1 MIVVKFGGTSVGAGA
16 QIDQAARIVHS
27 MREAKPIVVVSAM
40 GGVTDALLQA
50 GEAAVTG
57 ETRQREDKLWEIR
70 SRHDQA
76 INELFKDRNIAV
88 SVQETERMI
97 WEEIQK
103 VFTGVSLLREMSTRS
118 RDLVSSFGERLVV
131 PIFAQYLRVLGLEA
145 EPVDARGIIIT
156 SEDSDFLLV
165 DFDETRKR
173 CQALIEMANS
183 GIVPVVTGFICSTPG
198 GVTTTLGRGG
208 SDYSASIIGS
218 CIKADEIQIWTDVN
232 GVMTADP
239 RIVPNARVLE
249 RVSYKEAAEMSYF
262 GAKVLHPQTIMPA
275 VDENIPIRIKNTF
288 APSAPGT
295 LISAETPV
303 RQYSVKTVT
312 SITGTTLV
320 SVEGRGMI
328 GVAGVAGRVFTTTA
342 RHRIS
347 VLMFSQGSS
356 EQHIS
361 LVVNRADGDQ
371 TVKALRR
378 EFEAEVG
385 RRRIDR
391 ISSIS
396 DIAIIA
402 LVGEGI
408 KGIPGVA
415 ARAFGVLGAAEINIM
430 MIAQGSSELN
440 LSIVVRQKDAAR
452 AVQLIH
458 EGFELGQLNAT
469 SEKERPQ
476 KGT

>member
-1 MIVVKFGGTSVGAGA
+1 MIVVKFGGTSVGAVP

-27 MREAKPIVVVSAM
+27 MRDLKPIVVVSAM
-40 GGVTDALLQA
+40 GGVTDVLLQA

-57 ETRQREDKLWEIR
+57 QTRQRDDKLWEIR

-76 INELFKDRNIAV
+76 IDGLFKDRGVAV
-88 SVQETERMI
+88 AVQETERVI

-103 VFTGVSLLREMSTRS
+103 VFTGVLLLHEMSARS
-118 RDLVSSFGERLVV
+118 RDLISSFGERLIV
-131 PIFAQYLRVLGLEA
+131 PIFARYLSTLGSEA
-145 EPVDARGIIIT
+145 EAVDAREIIIT
-156 SEDSDFLLV
+156 SEEPEFLLV

-173 CQALIEMANS
+173 CQKLTKMAKS
-183 GIVPVVTGFICSTPG
+183 GVVPVVTGFICSTPA

-218 CIKADEIQIWTDVN
+218 CIKAGEIQIWTDVN

-239 RIVPNARVLE
+239 RIVPDARVLE

-288 APSAPGT
+288 APDVAGT

-303 RQYSVKTVT
+303 HQYSVKTVT
-312 SITGTTLV
+312 SIIGMTLV

-328 GVAGVAGRVFTTTA
+328 GVPGVAGRVFTTTA
-342 RHRIS
+342 RNRIS

-361 LVVNRADGDQ
+361 LVVNRHDGDQ

-378 EFEAEVG
+378 EFEREME

-408 KGIPGVA
+408 KGVPGVA
-415 ARAFGVLGAAEINIM
+415 ARAFGTLGTAAVNIL

-440 LSIVVRQKDAAR
+440 LSIVVRQRDAHR

-458 EGFELGQLNAT
+458 EAFELRT
-469 SEKERPQ
+469 PIS
-476 KGT
+476 

>member
-1 MIVVKFGGTSVGAGA
+1 MIVVKFGGTSLGAA
-16 QIDQAARIVHS
+16 PQIQSAARIVES
-27 MREAKPIVVVSAM
+27 MRESKPVVILSAM

-50 GEAAVTG
+50 GNAAVAG
-57 ETRQREDKLWEIR
+57 EVQQRDDKLWEIR
-70 SRHDQA
+70 SKHDQA
-76 INELFKDRNIAV
+76 IHELFKDRDIAAD
-88 SVQETERMI
+88 VQEIEGLI

-103 VFTGVSLLREMSTRS
+103 IFTGVSLLREMSSRS
-118 RDLVSSFGERLVV
+118 RDLISSFGERLIV
-131 PIFAQYLRVLGLEA
+131 PMFSWYLGDLGVETQ
-145 EPVDARGIIIT
+145 PVDARSVIVT
-156 SEDSDFLLV
+156 SEDSEFLLV

-173 CQALIEMANS
+173 CQKLARMVKS
-183 GIVPVVTGFICSTPG
+183 GVVPVITGFICSTPG

-218 CIKADEIQIWTDVN
+218 CLKADEIQIWTDVN

-239 RIVPNARVLE
+239 RIVPEARVLE

-262 GAKVLHPQTIMPA
+262 GAKVLHPKTIMPA
-275 VDENIPIRIKNTF
+275 VDKNIPIRIKNTF
-288 APSAPGT
+288 APEMPGT
-295 LISAETPV
+295 LISAETPAH
-303 RQYSVKTVT
+303 QYSVKTVT
-312 SITGTTLV
+312 SITGLMLV

-328 GVAGVAGRVFTTTA
+328 GVPGVAGRVFTTTA
-342 RHRIS
+342 RNRIS

-361 LVVNRADGDQ
+361 LVVSRQDGEH

-378 EFEAEVG
+378 EFEIELD

-391 ISSIS
+391 VHGIS

-408 KGIPGVA
+408 KGAPGVA
-415 ARAFGVLGAAEINIM
+415 ARAFGVLGQARVNIL

-440 LSIVVRQKDAAR
+440 LSMVVRQKDAPR
-452 AVQLIH
+452 SVQLLH
-458 EGFELGQLNAT
+458 EAFELD
-469 SEKERPQ
+469 KV
-476 KGT
+476 

>member
-1 MIVVKFGGTSVGAGA
+1 MVVVKFGGTSVGAAA
-16 QIDQAARIVHS
+16 QIEQAARIVHG
-27 MREAKPIVVVSAM
+27 MRDRKPIVVVSAM

-57 ETRQREDKLWEIR
+57 QTRQREDKLWEIR

-76 INELFKDRNIAV
+76 INTLFKEQAIAV
-88 SVQETERMI
+88 SVQDAERVI

-103 VFTGVSLLREMSTRS
+103 VFTGVSLLREMSPRS
-118 RDLVSSFGERLVV
+118 RDLISSFGERLVV
-131 PIFAQYLRVLGLEA
+131 PIFARYLSTLGDEA
-145 EPVDARGIIIT
+145 VPVDAREIVIT
-156 SEDSDFLLV
+156 GEESDFLLV

-173 CQALIEMANS
+173 CQKLAKMTKS
-183 GIVPVVTGFICSTPG
+183 GVVPVVTGFICSTPAG
-198 GVTTTLGRGG
+198 ITTTLGRGG

-218 CIKADEIQIWTDVN
+218 CVKAEEIQIWTDVN

-239 RIVPNARVLE
+239 RIVPEARVLD

-288 APSAPGT
+288 APEAPGT
-295 LISAETPV
+295 LISAETPA
-303 RQYSVKTVT
+303 RQFNVKTVT
-312 SITGTTLV
+312 SITRMTLV

-328 GVAGVAGRVFTTTA
+328 GVPGVAGRVFTTTA

-347 VLMFSQGSS
+347 VMMFSQGSS

-361 LVVNRADGDQ
+361 LVVNRNDGEQ
-371 TVKALRR
+371 TVKALKR
-378 EFEAEVG
+378 EFEGEID

-391 ISSIS
+391 VASIS
-396 DIAIIA
+396 EIAIIA

-408 KGIPGVA
+408 KGVPGVA
-415 ARAFGVLGAAEINIM
+415 ARAFGVLGAASINIM

-440 LSIVVRQKDAAR
+440 LSIVVREKDAAK
-452 AVQLIH
+452 AIQLIH
-458 EGFELGQLNAT
+458 EAFEL
-469 SEKERPQ
+469 SK
-476 KGT
+476 

>member
-1 MIVVKFGGTSVGAGA
+1 MIVVKFGGTSVGAGP
-16 QIDQAARIVHS
+16 QLDQAARILAS
-27 MREAKPIVVVSAM
+27 LSDRKPIAVVSAM

-57 ETRQREDKLWEIR
+57 QTRLREDKLWDIR

-76 INELFKDRNIAV
+76 INQLFKDRSVAV
-88 SVQETERMI
+88 GVQETERVT

-103 VFTGVSLLREMSTRS
+103 IFTGVSLLREMSPRS
-118 RDLVSSFGERLVV
+118 RDLISSFGERLIV
-131 PIFAQYLRVLGLEA
+131 PILAEYLKSMGMKA
-145 EPVDARGIIIT
+145 EPVDARSIIIT
-156 SEDSDFLLV
+156 SDVTDFLQV
-165 DFDETRKR
+165 DFEETRKR
-173 CQALIEMANS
+173 CAKLTAMAEA
-183 GIVPVVTGFICSTPG
+183 GIVPVVTGFICSTPAG
-198 GVTTTLGRGG
+198 ATTTLGRGG
-208 SDYSASIIGS
+208 SDYSASIIGG
-218 CIKADEIQIWTDVN
+218 CVKAEEIQIWTDVN

-239 RIVPNARVLE
+239 RIVPGARVLE
-249 RVSYKEAAEMSYF
+249 HVSYKEAAEMSYF

-275 VDENIPIRIKNTF
+275 VDGNIPIRIKNTF
-288 APSAPGT
+288 VPDAPGT
-295 LISAETPV
+295 LITATTPAQ
-303 RQYSVKTVT
+303 QYGVKTVT
-312 SITGTTLV
+312 SIVNVALV

-342 RHRIS
+342 RNRIS

-361 LVVNRADGDQ
+361 LVVSRSDGES

-378 EFEAEVG
+378 EFEVEIE

-391 ISSIS
+391 VSSIS

-408 KGIPGVA
+408 KDAPGVA
-415 ARAFGVLGAAEINIM
+415 ARAFSTLGAASINIL

-440 LSIVVRQKDAAR
+440 LSIVVREKEAAR
-452 AVQLIH
+452 AVQLLH
-458 EGFELGQLNAT
+458 EAFELGA
-469 SEKERPQ
+469 
-476 KGT
+476 G

>member
-1 MIVVKFGGTSVGAGA
+1 MVVVKFGGTSVGATP
-16 QIDQAARIVHS
+16 QIDQAARIVYS
-27 MREAKPIVVVSAM
+27 MRASKPIVVVSAM
-40 GGVTDALLQA
+40 GGVTDALLHA
-50 GEAAVTG
+50 GEAAVAG
-57 ETRQREDKLWEIR
+57 QAQNREDKLWEIR

-76 INELFKDRNIAV
+76 INGLFKDRSVAV
-88 SVQETERMI
+88 GLQDTERTI

-103 VFTGVSLLREMSTRS
+103 VFTGVSLLREMSARS
-118 RDLVSSFGERLVV
+118 RDLISSVGERLIV
-131 PIFAQYLRVLGLEA
+131 PIFAQYLITLGQNA
-145 EPVDARGIIIT
+145 EPVDAREIIIT
-156 SEDSDFLLV
+156 SEESDFLLV

-173 CQALIEMANS
+173 CQKLVELAAS
-183 GIVPVVTGFICSTPG
+183 GTVPVVTGFICSTPD

-218 CIKADEIQIWTDVN
+218 CVKADEIQIWTDVN

-239 RIVPNARVLE
+239 RIVPDARVLE

-288 APSAPGT
+288 APEMPGT
-295 LISAETPV
+295 LIAAEAPV
-303 RQYSVKTVT
+303 QFSVKNVT
-312 SITGTTLV
+312 SITGMTLV
-320 SVEGRGMI
+320 SVEGRGMM
-328 GVAGVAGRVFTTTA
+328 GVPGVAGRVFTTTA
-342 RHRIS
+342 QHRIN

-361 LVVNRADGDQ
+361 LVVNRQDGEQ

-378 EFEAEVG
+378 EFEGEIG
-385 RRRIDR
+385 KRRIDR
-391 ISSIS
+391 VSSVS
-396 DIAIIA
+396 DISIIA

-408 KGIPGVA
+408 KGVPGVA
-415 ARAFGVLGAAEINIM
+415 ARAFGTLGTAGINIL

-452 AVQLIH
+452 AVQLLH
-458 EGFELGQLNAT
+458 QAFELG
-469 SEKERPQ
+469 K
-476 KGT
+476 

>member
-1 MIVVKFGGTSVGAGA
+1 MIVVKFGGTSVGAVP
-16 QIDQAARIVHS
+16 QIGQAARIVHS
-27 MREAKPIVVVSAM
+27 MRESKPVVVVSAM
-40 GGVTDALLQA
+40 GGVTDLLLQA

-57 ETRQREDKLWEIR
+57 QTQQRDDKLWEIR
-70 SRHDQA
+70 SRHDRA
-76 INELFKDRNIAV
+76 INELFKNR
-88 SVQETERMI
+88 SVVHELQDTQRVI

-103 VFTGVSLLREMSTRS
+103 VFTGVSLLREMSPRS
-118 RDLVSSFGERLVV
+118 RDLISSFGERLIV
-131 PIFAQYLRVLGLEA
+131 PIFSRYLRELGLES
-145 EPVDARGIIIT
+145 EPVDAREYFVT
-156 SEDSDFLLV
+156 SEDSDFLRV

-173 CQALIEMANS
+173 CHKLSKTAKS
-183 GIVPVVTGFICSTPG
+183 GVVPVVTGFICSTPA

-239 RIVPNARVLE
+239 RIVADAHVLD

-275 VDENIPIRIKNTF
+275 VDENLPIRIKNTF
-288 APSAPGT
+288 APDMPGT
-295 LISAETPV
+295 LISAETPAH
-303 RQYSVKTVT
+303 QYSVKTVT
-312 SITGTTLV
+312 SITGMTLV

-328 GVAGVAGRVFTTTA
+328 GVPGVAGRVFTATA
-342 RHRIS
+342 RNRIS
-347 VLMFSQGSS
+347 VMLFSQGSS

-361 LVVNRADGDQ
+361 LVVNRNDGDA
-371 TVKALRR
+371 TLKALRR
-378 EFEAEVG
+378 EFEQEIE

-391 ISSIS
+391 ITSIS

-408 KGIPGVA
+408 KGAPGVA
-415 ARAFGVLGAAEINIM
+415 ARAFGVLGSANINIL

-440 LSIVVRQKDAAR
+440 LSIVVRQKDAPR
-452 AVQLIH
+452 VVQLIH
-458 EGFELGQLNAT
+458 EGFELN
-469 SEKERPQ
+469 K
-476 KGT
+476 

>member
-1 MIVVKFGGTSVGAGA
+1 MMVVKFGGTSVGAAA

-27 MREAKPIVVVSAM
+27 MRTSKPIVVVSAM

-57 ETRQREDKLWEIR
+57 QARSRDDKLWEIR

-76 INELFKDRNIAV
+76 INALFKDRTTAV
-88 SVQETERMI
+88 MVQDTVRMT

-118 RDLVSSFGERLVV
+118 RDLVSSFGERLIV
-131 PIFAQYLRVLGLEA
+131 PIFARYLATLGLDA
-145 EPVDARGIIIT
+145 EPVDAREIIVT
-156 SEDSDFLLV
+156 GEESEFILV

-173 CQALIEMANS
+173 CHKLIKMAKS
-183 GIVPVVTGFICSTPG
+183 SVVPVVTGFICSTPS

-218 CIKADEIQIWTDVN
+218 CIKAEEIQIWTDVN

-239 RIVPNARVLE
+239 RIVPDARVLE

-288 APSAPGT
+288 APELAGT
-295 LISAETPV
+295 LISAES
-303 RQYSVKTVT
+303 RIQQHNVKTVA
-312 SITGTTLV
+312 SITGVTLV

-328 GVAGVAGRVFTTTA
+328 GVPGVAGRVFTTTA

-361 LVVNRADGDQ
+361 LVVNRNDGDQ

-378 EFEAEVG
+378 EFEPEIE

-391 ISSIS
+391 ISSVS

-402 LVGEGI
+402 VVGEGI

-415 ARAFGVLGAAEINIM
+415 ARTFGTVGNASINIL

-452 AVQLIH
+452 VVQLIH
-458 EGFELGQLNAT
+458 EAFELG
-469 SEKERPQ
+469 K
-476 KGT
+476 

>member
-1 MIVVKFGGTSVGAGA
+1 MVVVKFGGTSVGAVP
-16 QIDQAARIVHS
+16 QIDQAARIVQS
-27 MREAKPIVVVSAM
+27 MRDSKPVVVVSAM
-40 GGVTDALLQA
+40 GGITDALLHA

-57 ETRQREDKLWEIR
+57 QTQQPDDKLWEIR
-70 SRHDQA
+70 SRHDRA
-76 INELFKDRNIAV
+76 INELFKNRGIVHELQDTQRV
-88 SVQETERMI
+88 I
-97 WEEIQK
+97 WEEVQK
-103 VFTGVSLLREMSTRS
+103 VFTGVSLLREMSPRS
-118 RDLVSSFGERLVV
+118 RDLISSFGERLIV
-131 PIFAQYLRVLGLEA
+131 PIFSRYLRELGLES
-145 EPVDARGIIIT
+145 EPVDAREYIVT
-156 SEDSDFLLV
+156 SEDSDFLRV

-173 CQALIEMANS
+173 CHKLSKTAKS
-183 GIVPVVTGFICSTPG
+183 GVVPVITGFICSTPG
-198 GVTTTLGRGG
+198 GITTTLGRGG

-239 RIVPNARVLE
+239 RIVTDARVLE
-249 RVSYKEAAEMSYF
+249 RVTYKEAAEMSYF

-288 APSAPGT
+288 APDVPGT
-295 LISAETPV
+295 LITAESPV
-303 RQYSVKTVT
+303 HLHSVKTVT
-312 SITGTTLV
+312 SITGVTLV

-328 GVAGVAGRVFTTTA
+328 GVPGMAGRVFTTTA
-342 RHRIS
+342 RNRIS

-356 EQHIS
+356 EQHIP
-361 LVVNRADGDQ
+361 LVVNRQDGEA
-371 TVKALRR
+371 TVKALRG
-378 EFEAEVG
+378 EFETEIE

-408 KGIPGVA
+408 KGVPGVA
-415 ARAFGVLGAAEINIM
+415 ARAFGVLGSANINIL

-440 LSIVVRQKDAAR
+440 LSIVARQKDAPR

-458 EGFELGQLNAT
+458 DAFELN
-469 SEKERPQ
+469 K
-476 KGT
+476 

>member
-1 MIVVKFGGTSVGAGA
+1 MVVVKFGGTSVGAA
-16 QIDQAARIVHS
+16 PQIDQAARIVCS
-27 MREAKPIVVVSAM
+27 MRDRKPIVVVSAM
-40 GGVTDALLQA
+40 GGVTDLLLQA

-57 ETRQREDKLWEIR
+57 QTRQREDKLWDIR
-70 SRHDQA
+70 SRYDQA
-76 INELFKDRNIAV
+76 INELFKDRSVAI
-88 SVQETERMI
+88 SVQDTERII

-103 VFTGVSLLREMSTRS
+103 VFTGVSLLREISPRS
-118 RDLVSSFGERLVV
+118 RDLISSFGERLVV
-131 PIFAQYLRVLGLEA
+131 PIFARYLSTLGQEA
-145 EPVDARGIIIT
+145 EAVDAREIVVTGEE
-156 SEDSDFLLV
+156 SEFLLI

-173 CQALIEMANS
+173 CHRLTKMSRAGVI
-183 GIVPVVTGFICSTPG
+183 PVVTGFICSTPA

-208 SDYSASIIGS
+208 SDYSASIIGN
-218 CIKADEIQIWTDVN
+218 CIKAEEIQIWTDVS

-239 RIVPNARVLE
+239 RIVPNARVLD

-288 APSAPGT
+288 APEDPGT
-295 LISAETPV
+295 LISAETPS
-303 RQYSVKTVT
+303 RQFSVKTVT
-312 SITGTTLV
+312 SITGMTLV
-320 SVEGRGMI
+320 SLEGRGMI
-328 GVAGVAGRVFTTTA
+328 GVPGVAGRVFTTTA

-361 LVVNRADGDQ
+361 LVVKRTDGDQ

-378 EFEAEVG
+378 EFEGEIE

-391 ISSIS
+391 IAPIS
-396 DIAIIA
+396 EIAIIA

-408 KGIPGVA
+408 KGVPGVA
-415 ARAFGVLGAAEINIM
+415 ARAFGVLGGASINIM

-440 LSIVVRQKDAAR
+440 LSIVVREKDAPR

-458 EGFELGQLNAT
+458 EAFEL
-469 SEKERPQ
+469 SK
-476 KGT
+476 

>member
-1 MIVVKFGGTSVGAGA
+1 MVVVKFGGTSVGAVP
-16 QIDQAARIVHS
+16 QIDQAARIVQS
-27 MREAKPIVVVSAM
+27 IRESKPLVVVSAM

-57 ETRQREDKLWEIR
+57 QTRQRDDKLWEIR
-70 SRHDQA
+70 SRHDRA
-76 INELFKDRNIAV
+76 INELFKDR
-88 SVQETERMI
+88 SVVHELQETHRVL
-97 WEEIQK
+97 WEEIHK
-103 VFTGVSLLREMSTRS
+103 VFTGVSLLREMSPRS
-118 RDLVSSFGERLVV
+118 RDLISSFGERLIV
-131 PIFAQYLRVLGLEA
+131 PIFSRYLKAIGLES
-145 EPVDARGIIIT
+145 EPMDAREIIVT
-156 SEDSDFLLV
+156 NEDSEFILV
-165 DFDETRKR
+165 DFDETKKR
-173 CQALIEMANS
+173 CQKLSKMAKS
-183 GIVPVVTGFICSTPG
+183 GVVPVVTGFICSTPAG
-198 GVTTTLGRGG
+198 ITTTLGRGG

-239 RIVPNARVLE
+239 RIVPDARVLD
-249 RVSYKEAAEMSYF
+249 RVSYKEAGEMSYF

-288 APSAPGT
+288 APEMPGT

-303 RQYSVKTVT
+303 HQYSVKTVT
-312 SITGTTLV
+312 SITGMTLV

-328 GVAGVAGRVFTTTA
+328 GVPGVAGRVFTATA
-342 RHRIS
+342 RNRIS

-361 LVVNRADGDQ
+361 LVVNRHDGEN

-378 EFEAEVG
+378 EFEPEID

-391 ISSIS
+391 ITSIS

-408 KGIPGVA
+408 KGAPGVA
-415 ARAFGVLGAAEINIM
+415 ARAFGVLGSANINIL

-440 LSIVVRQKDAAR
+440 LSIVARQKDAPR

-458 EGFELGQLNAT
+458 EAFELN
-469 SEKERPQ
+469 K
-476 KGT
+476 

>member
-1 MIVVKFGGTSVGAGA
+1 MIVVKFGGTSVGAVP
-16 QIDQAARIVHS
+16 QIDKAARIIQS
-27 MREAKPIVVVSAM
+27 MRDSLPVVILSAM
-40 GGVTDALLQA
+40 GGVTDLLLQA
-50 GEAAVTG
+50 GEAAVSG
-57 ETRQREDKLWEIR
+57 QVQARDDKLWEIR

-76 INELFKDRNIAV
+76 INELFKDRSVAV
-88 SVQETERMI
+88 AIQDVERSL

-118 RDLVSSFGERLVV
+118 RDLISSFGERLIV
-131 PIFAQYLRVLGLEA
+131 PIFSRYLIQLGLEA
-145 EPVDARGIIIT
+145 EPIDARELIIT
-156 SEDSDFLLV
+156 SEESEFMLV

-173 CQALIEMANS
+173 CQKLVTMS
-183 GIVPVVTGFICSTPG
+183 KSVVPVVTGFICSTPA

-208 SDYSASIIGS
+208 SDYSASIIGA

-239 RIVPNARVLE
+239 RIVPQARVLD

-262 GAKVLHPQTIMPA
+262 GAKVLHPKTIMPA

-288 APSAPGT
+288 SPDMPGT
-295 LISAETPV
+295 LISAETPAH
-303 RQYSVKTVT
+303 QYGVKTVA
-312 SITGTTLV
+312 SITGLMLV

-328 GVAGVAGRVFTTTA
+328 GVPGVAGRVFTTTA
-342 RHRIS
+342 RNRIS

-361 LVVNRADGDQ
+361 IVVSKQDGES

-378 EFEAEVG
+378 EFESEIE

-391 ISSIS
+391 VAAIS
-396 DIAIIA
+396 DISIIA

-408 KGIPGVA
+408 KGVPGVA
-415 ARAFGVLGAAEINIM
+415 ARAFGVLGSANINIQ

-440 LSIVVRQKDAAR
+440 LSIVVRQKDAPR

-458 EGFELGQLNAT
+458 EAFELAT
-469 SEKERPQ
+469 V
-476 KGT
+476 

>member
-1 MIVVKFGGTSVGAGA
+1 MVVVKFGGTSVGAVP
-16 QIDQAARIVHS
+16 QIDQAARIVQS
-27 MREAKPIVVVSAM
+27 MRDSKPVVVVSAM
-40 GGVTDALLQA
+40 GGITDALLQA
-50 GEAAVTG
+50 GEAAFTG
-57 ETRQREDKLWEIR
+57 QTQQRDDKLWEIR
-70 SRHDQA
+70 SRHDRT
-76 INELFKDRNIAV
+76 INELFKNRDTVHELQDTHRG
-88 SVQETERMI
+88 I
-97 WEEIQK
+97 WEEVQK
-103 VFTGVSLLREMSTRS
+103 VFTGVSLLR
-118 RDLVSSFGERLVV
+118 DLISSFGERLIV
-131 PIFAQYLRVLGLEA
+131 PIFARYLRELGLEA
-145 EPVDARGIIIT
+145 EPVDAREIIVT
-156 SEDSDFLLV
+156 SEDSEFLLV

-173 CQALIEMANS
+173 CQKLSKMVKT
-183 GIVPVVTGFICSTPG
+183 GIVPVVTGFICSTPA

-218 CIKADEIQIWTDVN
+218 SIKADEIQIWTDVN

-239 RIVPNARVLE
+239 RIVPDARVLD
-249 RVSYKEAAEMSYF
+249 RVSYKEAGEMAYF

-288 APSAPGT
+288 APDVAGT
-295 LISAETPV
+295 LISADSPAH
-303 RQYSVKTVT
+303 QYNVKTVT
-312 SITGTTLV
+312 SITGMTLV

-328 GVAGVAGRVFTTTA
+328 GVPGVAGRVFTTTA
-342 RHRIS
+342 RNRIS
-347 VLMFSQGSS
+347 VMMFSQGSS

-361 LVVNRADGDQ
+361 LVVNRQDGEN

-378 EFEAEVG
+378 EFEVEIE

-408 KGIPGVA
+408 KGVPGVA
-415 ARAFGVLGAAEINIM
+415 ARAFGVLGSANMNIL

-440 LSIVVRQKDAAR
+440 LSIVVRQKDAPR

-458 EGFELGQLNAT
+458 EGFEL
-469 SEKERPQ
+469 SK
-476 KGT
+476 

>member
-1 MIVVKFGGTSVGAGA
+1 MVVVKFGGTSVGAVP
-16 QIDQAARIVHS
+16 QIDKAARIIQS
-27 MREAKPIVVVSAM
+27 MRDSKPVVILSAM
-40 GGVTDALLQA
+40 GGVTDLLLQA
-50 GEAAVTG
+50 GEAAVSG
-57 ETRQREDKLWEIR
+57 QVQTRDDKLWEIR

-76 INELFKDRNIAV
+76 INELFKDRSVAV
-88 SVQETERMI
+88 AIQDIERTL

-103 VFTGVSLLREMSTRS
+103 VFTGVSLLRELSTRS
-118 RDLVSSFGERLVV
+118 RDLISSFGERLIV
-131 PIFAQYLRVLGLEA
+131 PIFSRYLIQLGLEA
-145 EPVDARGIIIT
+145 ESVDARELIIT
-156 SEDSDFLLV
+156 SEESEFMLV

-173 CQALIEMANS
+173 CQKLTKMSKSNV
-183 GIVPVVTGFICSTPG
+183 VPVVTGFICSTPD

-208 SDYSASIIGS
+208 SDYSASIIGA
-218 CIKADEIQIWTDVN
+218 CINAEEIQIWTDVN

-239 RIVPNARVLE
+239 RIVSDARVLD

-262 GAKVLHPQTIMPA
+262 GAKVLHPKTIMPA

-288 APSAPGT
+288 APEMPGT
-295 LISAETPV
+295 LISSETPAH
-303 RQYSVKTVT
+303 RYGVKTVA
-312 SITGTTLV
+312 SITSLMLV

-328 GVAGVAGRVFTTTA
+328 GVPGVAGRVFTTTA
-342 RHRIS
+342 RNRIS

-361 LVVNRADGDQ
+361 IVVSKQDGEN

-378 EFEAEVG
+378 EFESEIE

-391 ISSIS
+391 VAAIS

-408 KGIPGVA
+408 KGVPGVA
-415 ARAFGVLGAAEINIM
+415 ARAFGVLGSANINIQ

-440 LSIVVRQKDAAR
+440 LSIVVRQKDAPR

-458 EGFELGQLNAT
+458 EAFELGTA
-469 SEKERPQ
+469 
-476 KGT
+476 

>member
-1 MIVVKFGGTSVGAGA
+1 MIVVKFGGTSVGAA
-16 QIDQAARIVHS
+16 PQLDQAARILGS
-27 MREAKPIVVVSAM
+27 LRDRRPIAVVSAM

-57 ETRQREDKLWEIR
+57 QTRLREDKLWDIR
-70 SRHDQA
+70 GRHDQA
-76 INELFKDRNIAV
+76 INQLFKDRNVA
-88 SVQETERMI
+88 SALQETERVT

-103 VFTGVSLLREMSTRS
+103 IFTGVSLLREMSPRS
-118 RDLVSSFGERLVV
+118 RDLISSFGERLIV
-131 PIFAQYLRVLGLEA
+131 PILAEYLQSLGMKA
-145 EPVDARGIIIT
+145 EPVDAREIIIT
-156 SEDSDFLLV
+156 SDEADFLRV
-165 DFDETRKR
+165 DFDETRRR
-173 CQALIEMANS
+173 CAKLTAMAE
-183 GIVPVVTGFICSTPG
+183 GDIVPVVTGFICSTPA

-208 SDYSASIIGS
+208 SDYSASIIGG
-218 CIKADEIQIWTDVN
+218 CINAEEIQIWTDVN

-239 RIVPNARVLE
+239 RIVPGARVLE
-249 RVSYKEAAEMSYF
+249 HVSYKEAAEMSYF

-275 VDENIPIRIKNTF
+275 VDGNIPIRIKNTF
-288 APSAPGT
+288 APDAPGT
-295 LISAETPV
+295 LITASTPAQ
-303 RQYSVKTVT
+303 QYGVKTVT
-312 SITGTTLV
+312 SIVNVALV

-342 RHRIS
+342 RNRIS

-361 LVVNRADGDQ
+361 LVVSRVDGES

-378 EFEAEVG
+378 EFEVEME

-391 ISSIS
+391 VSMIS

-408 KGIPGVA
+408 KDAPGVA
-415 ARAFGVLGAAEINIM
+415 ARAFSTLGAASINIL

-440 LSIVVRQKDAAR
+440 LSIVVREKEAPR
-452 AVQLIH
+452 AVQLLH
-458 EGFELGQLNAT
+458 EAFELG
-469 SEKERPQ
+469 KP
-476 KGT
+476 

>member
-1 MIVVKFGGTSVGAGA
+1 MVVVKFGGTSVGAVP

-27 MREAKPIVVVSAM
+27 MRDSKPIVVVSAM

-50 GEAAVTG
+50 GDAAVTG
-57 ETRQREDKLWEIR
+57 QTQQRDDKLWEIR
-70 SRHDQA
+70 SRHDRA
-76 INELFKDRNIAV
+76 INELFKNR
-88 SVQETERMI
+88 SVVHELQDTHRAL

-103 VFTGVSLLREMSTRS
+103 VFTGVSLLREMSARS
-118 RDLVSSFGERLVV
+118 RDLISSFGERLIV
-131 PIFAQYLRVLGLEA
+131 PIFARYLRELGMET
-145 EPVDARGIIIT
+145 EPLDAREIIIT
-156 SEDSDFLLV
+156 SEDSEFLLV

-173 CQALIEMANS
+173 CQRLSKIAKS
-183 GIVPVVTGFICSTPG
+183 GVVPVVTGFICSTPAG
-198 GVTTTLGRGG
+198 ITTTLGRGG

-218 CIKADEIQIWTDVN
+218 SIRANEIQIWTDVN

-239 RIVPNARVLE
+239 RIVPDARVLD

-288 APSAPGT
+288 APDVPGT
-295 LISAETPV
+295 LISAETPLH
-303 RQYSVKTVT
+303 QYSVKTVT
-312 SITGTTLV
+312 SITGMTLV

-328 GVAGVAGRVFTTTA
+328 GVPGVAGRVFTATA
-342 RHRIS
+342 RNRIS

-361 LVVNRADGDQ
+361 LVVKRDDGDA
-371 TVKALRR
+371 TLKALRR
-378 EFEAEVG
+378 EFEQEIE

-391 ISSIS
+391 ITSIS

-408 KGIPGVA
+408 KGAPGVA
-415 ARAFGVLGAAEINIM
+415 ARAFGVLGSANINIL

-440 LSIVVRQKDAAR
+440 LSIVARQKDAPR

-458 EGFELGQLNAT
+458 EAFELN
-469 SEKERPQ
+469 K
-476 KGT
+476 